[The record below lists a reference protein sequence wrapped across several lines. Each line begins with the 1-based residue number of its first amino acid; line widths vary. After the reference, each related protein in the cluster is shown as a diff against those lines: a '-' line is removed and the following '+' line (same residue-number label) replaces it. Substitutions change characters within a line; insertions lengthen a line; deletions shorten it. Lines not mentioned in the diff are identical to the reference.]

1 MENQVFSA
9 AVLRSG
15 RRKNTPCVYMPERFR
30 YSGSMAKID
39 RYILAELIL
48 PFSITLGVF
57 LLFLVMQQGLM
68 FLDWIVNRGV
78 SPSTVLRLFLAL
90 LPLMLLL
97 ALPVGTLIASTSA
110 FSRLAGD
117 REVLA
122 WFTVGVS
129 PWRLLRPVVLF
140 AGGVALVSTLLLHTG
155 DPISGES
162 MKSTALSM
170 LSQEQAALIIK
181 EGQFQPLQNGLI
193 LYVAQSNQ
201 PGQLNGVFVFDYR
214 NAEQVQFV
222 VAQEGQ
228 FHRNPATQ
236 RLELTLRHGSLHR
249 RPEPDAPY
257 QRIFFDSYTRGFDVA
272 GLFRS
277 PAAAQ
282 SIADVRREYERGGRT
297 DVSLLD
303 QLVTYHTYHAL
314 PIACVLFAI
323 LGFPL
328 GMLASRGGRLGGF
341 AAGLVVLVGYYLLM
355 TAATS
360 FAENQRLPYLAA
372 AWLPNGLLL
381 LFTIGAHSRMAL
393 GGLRINLFVP
403 RGRPP
408 AASS

>member
-393 GGLRINLFVP
+393 GGLHINLFVP